1 MLNFVNITKV
11 LAGCLAFA
19 SFLTC
24 KKCYFQKA
32 ACGDSFECDFFFLGF
47 RSSSNVAEI
56 TEGDFVNVKR
66 IKYVNVS
73 LYATSQNTPAV

>member
-1 MLNFVNITKV
+1 MVILLNVI
-11 LAGCLAFA
+11 
-19 SFLTC
+19 
-24 KKCYFQKA
+24 
-32 ACGDSFECDFFFLGF
+32 FFLGF